1 MKAVAVQRNQF
12 LIACIAGGVAI
23 LFSNGCRRPVEKT
36 AERIIKDRLPIVLGA
51 AKSYDVSV
59 ESASM
64 GAGMRGRLRH
74 VSVFGRGVALTNGM
88 ILDRVLIEAS
98 DVSVDRKSATIDAV
112 KSSTMD
118 AWLDAREVET
128 IIRKRRPELP
138 PVKLT
143 VVGDTMQVRTVPRV
157 LGYPTITV
165 AIDGTLVVA
174 SSGKALHFQPKT
186 ARLGVVPIPEAVV
199 SYVADI
205 VNPVAEMTAFPVPML
220 ARSVALDGGF
230 IRIGAELTVDELLP
244 ILNKR

>member
-1 MKAVAVQRNQF
+1 MKVVAVRRSLF
-12 LIACIAGGVAI
+12 VWAFVIGVTFA
-23 LFSNGCRRPVEKT
+23 FSAGCRRPVEKT

-51 AKSYDVSV
+51 AKSYDVRV

-88 ILDRVLIEAS
+88 MLDRVLIEAS
-98 DVSVDRKSATIDAV
+98 DVSVDRKSATIDGV
-112 KSSTMD
+112 RSSTMD
-118 AWLDAREVET
+118 AWLDAREVEA
-128 IIRKRRPELP
+128 IIRKRRPDLP
-138 PVKLT
+138 PVNLA

-174 SSGKALHFQPKT
+174 RSGRELHFQPKA
-186 ARLGVVPIPEAVV
+186 ARLGVVPIPDSVV
-199 SYVADI
+199 GYVADI

-220 ARSVALDGGF
+220 ARSVSLDGGF